1 LAIHRPEE
9 VAHRLEA
16 ALFSDSLQRAAFQV
30 LMTTDDLHQAIDA
43 SPAVVRALLVRLTVE
58 EPVGEVDEVVSQLVR
73 DAARRQL
80 TLVTRE
86 ARTSPTAAAEAA
98 AASVWVQELDD
109 PAAAASATARL
120 VAWLVVKDEDGISQ
134 VELDD

>member
-1 LAIHRPEE
+1 
-9 VAHRLEA
+9 
-16 ALFSDSLQRAAFQV
+16 
-30 LMTTDDLHQAIDA
+30 MTTDDLHQAIDA

-58 EPVGEVDEVVSQLVR
+58 EPVGKVDEVVSQLVR